1 MDNKLIELLSTL
13 GIGGILAG
21 FIFIVYRKD
30 MKQYIELWRTTTEQL
45 MTIVKENTASNTKLV
60 SVIEDMEYRRK
71 TGL

>member
-30 MKQYIELWRTTTEQL
+30 MKQYVELWRTTTEQL

-60 SVIEDMEYRRK
+60 SVIEDCEYRRK

>member
-30 MKQYIELWRTTTEQL
+30 MKQYVELWRTTTEQL

>member
-30 MKQYIELWRTTTEQL
+30 MKQYVELWRTTTEQL
-45 MTIVKENTASNTKLV
+45 LTIVKENTASNTKLV